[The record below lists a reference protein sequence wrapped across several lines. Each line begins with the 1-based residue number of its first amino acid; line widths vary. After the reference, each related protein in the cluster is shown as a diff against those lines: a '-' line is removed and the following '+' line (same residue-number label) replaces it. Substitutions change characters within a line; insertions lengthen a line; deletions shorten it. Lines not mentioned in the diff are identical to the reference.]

1 MEIAEVFRVI
11 VTNDGKVHFTNG
23 NYDII
28 IIMHPTNDDSVR
40 TTLDD
45 DSPNIELPNANL
57 NVVAYWSSTAAALL
71 TVLAVCFA
79 LCSFSTDLES
89 FLAQHLAIFF
99 IAIASTLVVNAC
111 THLPSLVCSHL

>member
-11 VTNDGKVHFTNG
+11 VTNEGKVHFTNC
-23 NYDII
+23 NHDII
-28 IIMHPTNDDSVR
+28 VVMHPTNDDTVR
-40 TTLDD
+40 TTPDD
-45 DSPNIELPNANL
+45 VPNNDLPNTNL
-57 NVVAYWSSTAAALL
+57 NVLAYWSSTSAALL

-99 IAIASTLVVNAC
+99 IAFAITLVVNAC
-111 THLPSLVCSHL
+111 THLPSFVCSHL